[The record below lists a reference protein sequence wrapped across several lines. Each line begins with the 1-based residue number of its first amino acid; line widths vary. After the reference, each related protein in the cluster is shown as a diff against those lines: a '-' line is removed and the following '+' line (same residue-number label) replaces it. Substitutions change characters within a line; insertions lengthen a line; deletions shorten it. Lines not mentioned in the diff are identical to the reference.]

1 MNKEELQAMRAEQE
15 LKIRRA
21 EQEAAMSGAQTRSTP
36 RTPGKSPEKRNM
48 PAMPRGVAKPYNP
61 KTDKVDPVARP
72 YRPGTDK
79 VKMLKAKL
87 DSLSKRKK

>member
-1 MNKEELQAMRAEQE
+1 MNEEELKASYAEQQAA
-15 LKIRRA
+15 IRSR
-21 EQEAAMSGAQTRSTP
+21 AQTRSTA
-36 RTPGKSPEKRNM
+36 RTPGKGLGKSPEKRNM